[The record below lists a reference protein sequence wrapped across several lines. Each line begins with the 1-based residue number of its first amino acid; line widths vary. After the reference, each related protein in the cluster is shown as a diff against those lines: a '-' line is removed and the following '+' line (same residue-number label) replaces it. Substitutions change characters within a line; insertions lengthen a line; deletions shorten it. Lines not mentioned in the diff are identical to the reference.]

1 MKPLSI
7 WTYVISLALWLS
19 LCLGVAVIVIVLNI
33 RDAEKN
39 LVQYGDAYSDHLDKE
54 MVSSE
59 TVLKGFSAL
68 FGAVGSTDQAQAKR
82 YVRQVIEANP
92 HIFALEVV
100 QAVAK
105 NQLADFTAK
114 KIRDGMPDFTVKS
127 FSYDSERKWQAPKE
141 KPFYYPI
148 VFMEPMPGG
157 SEDILGLDMDSVPF
171 LQRAMSESLRRRT
184 PVSSHPFK
192 LIEGPLA
199 YVVFSSIPQ
208 VFPHDNSHPALSTQD
223 KLVVAMVIDAAK
235 LAEPEQFPIFDGGM
249 VLVHH
254 QDFRPEDPRG
264 QLLMASGPTR
274 SFIEAAIFPAFTYE
288 KTLATS
294 GESFSL
300 VVKRQLGWSDL
311 SRNLLALI
319 ILLTILSSM
328 MLITYLREHQQGRIL
343 QIENQNRLWQLAN
356 HDSLTGLPNRLLLL
370 DRLEQLLA
378 RMRRQEKC
386 MAVMFLD
393 LDEFKQIN
401 DTYGH
406 EVGDQLLKLV
416 AERLRAAVREDDT
429 VARMCGDEFIV
440 LIEGVQDRALS
451 EAVSRKIQQKMSEG
465 FLIASQLIRVRAS
478 IGIAIFPED
487 GDSPEELIKQADAK
501 MYADKQART
510 AKLRLV

>member
-19 LCLGVAVIVIVLNI
+19 LCLGMAVMVVVLNI
-33 RDAEKN
+33 RDAEKD
-39 LVQYGDAYSDHLDKE
+39 LVQYGNAYSDHLDKE

-68 FGAVGSTDQAQAKR
+68 FGAVGSMDQDQATR
-82 YVRQVIEANP
+82 YARQVIEANP

-105 NQLADFTAK
+105 NHLAEFTAK
-114 KIRDGMPDFTVKS
+114 KIRDGIPDFAVKS
-127 FSYDSERKWQAPKE
+127 FSYDADRKWQAPKE

-148 VFMEPMPGG
+148 VFMEPMSGG
-157 SEDILGLDMDSVPF
+157 SEDVLGLDMDSVPF

-199 YVVFSSIPQ
+199 YIVFSSIPQ
-208 VFPHDNSHPALSTQD
+208 VFPHGDSLPALSTHD
-223 KLVVAMVIDAAK
+223 KLVVAMVIDAAR
-235 LAEPEQFPIFDGGM
+235 LAEPKQFPIFDGGV

-254 QDFRPEDPRG
+254 QDFRPGDPRG
-264 QLLMASGPTR
+264 QLLMASGPAR
-274 SFIEAAIFPAFTYE
+274 SFIETAIFPAFTY
-288 KTLATS
+288 KKALATS

-328 MLITYLREHQQGRIL
+328 ILIKYLRAHQQGRIL

-378 RMRRQEKC
+378 RMRRQEKR
-386 MAVMFLD
+386 MAVLFLD
-393 LDEFKQIN
+393 LDEFKQVN

-416 AERLRAAVREDDT
+416 AERLRAAVREVDT

-440 LIEGVQDRALS
+440 LIEDMEDRATS
-451 EAVSRKIQQKMSEG
+451 EAMSRKIQQKLSEG
-465 FLIASQLIRVRAS
+465 FLVSSQLVRVRAS

-487 GDSPEELIKQADAK
+487 GERPEELIKQADTK